1 MIRPPRLLHGWLF
14 CICFFTLL
22 LDLRAQPGASV
33 TNLPKPKKYE
43 RRILAS
49 EKSDQGKFNPVKRA
63 NQNLN
68 TRYNFYFN
76 SERKMN
82 DIMANAKSQH
92 RDDYSLLLPFY
103 NYELDATASQR
114 QDLDS
119 IIMRCNDAILLHDLR
134 SDWVDDCYLM
144 MGKAYFLRKEFD
156 SAAIA
161 FQYINFAFQPR
172 TKDEMGY
179 NKVIGSNANETG
191 NVYTIS
197 TKEKKNPVN
206 STIGHTPARNEAILW
221 LLRTLIQQERYNE
234 AAGLVVTLRQ
244 DANFPSRLKADL
256 NELQALM
263 YYDLENYD
271 SATHYLEQALDNA
284 ATPQEKAR
292 WEFLLAQMHENTGEP
307 EQADD
312 WYDKAIVHTTDPI
325 LEAYARIY
333 RIRLATGEDENK
345 RINQAI
351 AELMKL
357 SKRDKYE
364 EYQHIIYYGA
374 GQMELIRKHYDEAL
388 GYFLQ
393 SGKAAAL
400 MPDFRSK
407 VYLEIGNLA
416 FETGRYK
423 IAASAYDSLN
433 NSDPQ
438 ILDRPYIVTRKEL
451 LAVMMKQYETI
462 RVEDSLQRIAAMPEA
477 ERNTYIKNMVR
488 KLRKEQGLKEE
499 EALAASQAPAGTSSV
514 LKNEIPADLFATN
527 AQGNSGSGKNDW
539 YFYNNSMKAQ
549 GFRQFKQTFGN
560 RPNIDNWR
568 RIKAL
573 AAVAVGAVPEQED
586 PTTLPVGVNNK
597 TMPAE
602 LTAEGLM
609 ANVPMT
615 PQAIK
620 LSNDSIMYAYAEL
633 GKILQEKIG
642 DCPGLIKNNEEFL
655 NRFQQSPY
663 VEEALFQL
671 IFCLR
676 KTGNTDREKFYKDYM
691 TRNFSQ
697 SMYLRMLNDPKQVDK
712 ENKLLNTL
720 ATAKYDE
727 VYNKF
732 IEGDFENA
740 LREKKKAD
748 STFGESYWTP
758 QLLYIESVYY
768 IKQKQDSTAIMTL
781 QKLASLYP
789 SSPMAAKASTM
800 IDVLKR
806 RSEIESYLTQ
816 LEVTRADE
824 EKVTVVDEPAKVPQT
839 APVAVAPPKPKETV
853 TKEVT
858 KAPEVK
864 STNKPVQAKADTT
877 KLLAPKME
885 TTAKGYIFNPSDQHV
900 AVLLLNKV
908 DVVYVNE
915 ARNALNRYNREKYA
929 GNNLQ
934 VANEVLDTDRKMI
947 VVSSFSGLPDA
958 REWVDKARAGA
969 ASEIFP
975 WLPKDKYSFFLI
987 SQLNFELLKTRKDIA
1002 EYLDLLN
1009 KQLSVK

>member
-1 MIRPPRLLHGWLF
+1 
-14 CICFFTLL
+14 L

-92 RDDYSLLLPFY
+92 RDNYSLLLPFY

-114 QDLDS
+114 QELDS

-179 NKVIGSNANETG
+179 NKVIGSNVNETG

-197 TKEKKNPVN
+197 TKEKKNVVN
-206 STIGHTPARNEAILW
+206 GTIGHTPARNEAILW

-244 DANFPSRLKADL
+244 DVNFPSRLKADL

-263 YYDLENYD
+263 YYNQENYD

-333 RIRLATGEDENK
+333 RIRLATGEDEDK

-364 EYQHIIYYGA
+364 DYQHIIYYGA

-477 ERNTYIKNMVR
+477 ERNTYIKNLVR

-499 EALAASQAPAGTSSV
+499 EALAASQSPAGTSSV
-514 LKNEIPADLFATN
+514 LKNEIPVDLFVTN
-527 AQGNSGSGKNDW
+527 AQGNSGSGKKRLVFLQQQHEGPRVPSVQTNIRQQ
-539 YFYNNSMKAQ
+539 AQ
-549 GFRQFKQTFGN
+549 
-560 RPNIDNWR
+560 
-568 RIKAL
+568 
-573 AAVAVGAVPEQED
+573 
-586 PTTLPVGVNNK
+586 
-597 TMPAE
+597 
-602 LTAEGLM
+602 
-609 ANVPMT
+609 
-615 PQAIK
+615 
-620 LSNDSIMYAYAEL
+620 Y
-633 GKILQEKIG
+633 
-642 DCPGLIKNNEEFL
+642 
-655 NRFQQSPY
+655 
-663 VEEALFQL
+663 
-671 IFCLR
+671 
-676 KTGNTDREKFYKDYM
+676 
-691 TRNFSQ
+691 
-697 SMYLRMLNDPKQVDK
+697 
-712 ENKLLNTL
+712 
-720 ATAKYDE
+720 
-727 VYNKF
+727 
-732 IEGDFENA
+732 
-740 LREKKKAD
+740 
-748 STFGESYWTP
+748 
-758 QLLYIESVYY
+758 
-768 IKQKQDSTAIMTL
+768 
-781 QKLASLYP
+781 
-789 SSPMAAKASTM
+789 
-800 IDVLKR
+800 
-806 RSEIESYLTQ
+806 
-816 LEVTRADE
+816 
-824 EKVTVVDEPAKVPQT
+824 
-839 APVAVAPPKPKETV
+839 
-853 TKEVT
+853 
-858 KAPEVK
+858 
-864 STNKPVQAKADTT
+864 
-877 KLLAPKME
+877 
-885 TTAKGYIFNPSDQHV
+885 
-900 AVLLLNKV
+900 
-908 DVVYVNE
+908 
-915 ARNALNRYNREKYA
+915 
-929 GNNLQ
+929 
-934 VANEVLDTDRKMI
+934 
-947 VVSSFSGLPDA
+947 
-958 REWVDKARAGA
+958 
-969 ASEIFP
+969 
-975 WLPKDKYSFFLI
+975 
-987 SQLNFELLKTRKDIA
+987 
-1002 EYLDLLN
+1002 
-1009 KQLSVK
+1009 

>member
-1 MIRPPRLLHGWLF
+1 M
-14 CICFFTLL
+14 

-103 NYELDATASQR
+103 NYKLDATASQK

-451 LAVMMKQYETI
+451 LAVMMKQYEAI
-462 RVEDSLQRIAAMPEA
+462 RVEDSLQR
-477 ERNTYIKNMVR
+477 
-488 KLRKEQGLKEE
+488 
-499 EALAASQAPAGTSSV
+499 
-514 LKNEIPADLFATN
+514 
-527 AQGNSGSGKNDW
+527 
-539 YFYNNSMKAQ
+539 
-549 GFRQFKQTFGN
+549 
-560 RPNIDNWR
+560 
-568 RIKAL
+568 
-573 AAVAVGAVPEQED
+573 
-586 PTTLPVGVNNK
+586 
-597 TMPAE
+597 
-602 LTAEGLM
+602 
-609 ANVPMT
+609 
-615 PQAIK
+615 
-620 LSNDSIMYAYAEL
+620 
-633 GKILQEKIG
+633 
-642 DCPGLIKNNEEFL
+642 
-655 NRFQQSPY
+655 
-663 VEEALFQL
+663 
-671 IFCLR
+671 
-676 KTGNTDREKFYKDYM
+676 
-691 TRNFSQ
+691 
-697 SMYLRMLNDPKQVDK
+697 
-712 ENKLLNTL
+712 
-720 ATAKYDE
+720 
-727 VYNKF
+727 
-732 IEGDFENA
+732 
-740 LREKKKAD
+740 
-748 STFGESYWTP
+748 
-758 QLLYIESVYY
+758 
-768 IKQKQDSTAIMTL
+768 
-781 QKLASLYP
+781 
-789 SSPMAAKASTM
+789 
-800 IDVLKR
+800 
-806 RSEIESYLTQ
+806 
-816 LEVTRADE
+816 
-824 EKVTVVDEPAKVPQT
+824 
-839 APVAVAPPKPKETV
+839 
-853 TKEVT
+853 
-858 KAPEVK
+858 
-864 STNKPVQAKADTT
+864 
-877 KLLAPKME
+877 
-885 TTAKGYIFNPSDQHV
+885 
-900 AVLLLNKV
+900 
-908 DVVYVNE
+908 
-915 ARNALNRYNREKYA
+915 
-929 GNNLQ
+929 
-934 VANEVLDTDRKMI
+934 
-947 VVSSFSGLPDA
+947 
-958 REWVDKARAGA
+958 
-969 ASEIFP
+969 
-975 WLPKDKYSFFLI
+975 
-987 SQLNFELLKTRKDIA
+987 
-1002 EYLDLLN
+1002 
-1009 KQLSVK
+1009 